1 MPWAERDLRRLAVL
15 PALALLLLVPIGFFL
30 GGASQ
35 ITLFLCRIDGFR
47 IGTGALCGSAFMR
60 ALTSILPPLLLS
72 LWNGVLLPKLLYWL
86 ALAEGR
92 SASLSAL
99 DRRVCDV
106 YFLFDVVNVFL
117 GTVLGGSLFN
127 SLRTLL
133 QNPGSV
139 LRTLGA
145 AAPTVSSFWM
155 NFLVLQ
161 AAALVPA
168 RFLFP
173 HPGVLG
179 DLWRAARAGAGRA
192 REWARG
198 RCGGGRGGGGN
209 GRRSGGGRRSS
220 GGGTGK
226 SSSGSSSIHYPPH
239 RSAHA
244 SMDALWP
251 HSIRYGKETGAA
263 LLIFVVA
270 LSYAPLSPPVPA
282 VAAAYFLVS
291 WLWWRFSALYV
302 FERAYES
309 GGRLFPHVVR
319 AVLWVS
325 QLGARERERGRE
337 KRRGGGGGTQTEIK
351 KLTFFCFPSRLASFP
366 LPRQKTLLSLTTT
379 TTQALFLSEALVGLV
394 FVSRGA
400 YAQATLLWFTL
411 TPAIYSFGASVSRY
425 GRAVDRTPLE
435 AAAAA
440 PRAEVEAIVYTPPAL
455 RPR

>member
-47 IGTGALCGSAFMR
+47 TGTGTLCGSSFMR

-72 LWNGVLLPKLLYWL
+72 LWNGVILPKLLYWL

-133 QNPGSV
+133 QSPGSV
-139 LRTLGA
+139 LKTLGA

-161 AAALVPA
+161 AAALVPS

-179 DLWRAARAGAGRA
+179 DLWRAARAGMRRFGA
-192 REWARG
+192 WIRG
-198 RCGGGRGGGGN
+198 CCGGGGREGRK
-209 GRRSGGGRRSS
+209 GRRSGGGGGGRRSS
-220 GGGTGK
+220 GG
-226 SSSGSSSIHYPPH
+226 SGGVGERKNANGPFPPTH
-239 RSAHA
+239 PPRSAHA

-251 HSIRYGKETGAA
+251 HSIRYGKEIGAC

-302 FERAYES
+302 YERAYES

-325 QLGARERERGRE
+325 
-337 KRRGGGGGTQTEIK
+337 
-351 KLTFFCFPSRLASFP
+351 
-366 LPRQKTLLSLTTT
+366 
-379 TTQALFLSEALVGLV
+379 
-394 FVSRGA
+394 
-400 YAQATLLWFTL
+400 
-411 TPAIYSFGASVSRY
+411 
-425 GRAVDRTPLE
+425 
-435 AAAAA
+435 
-440 PRAEVEAIVYTPPAL
+440 
-455 RPR
+455 

>member
-1 MPWAERDLRRLAVL
+1 MTWAERDLRRLAVL
-15 PALALLLLVPIGFFL
+15 PAIALLLLVPIGFFL

-60 ALTSILPPLLLS
+60 ALTAILPPLLLS
-72 LWNGVLLPKLLYWL
+72 LWNGVVLPKLLYWL

-133 QNPGSV
+133 QSPGSV

-161 AAALVPA
+161 AAALVPS

-179 DLWRAARAGAGRA
+179 DLWRAARAGFRRFGA
-192 REWARG
+192 WVRG
-198 RCGGGRGGGGN
+198 GCCWGGGGGGGGRKRSRSGN
-209 GRRSGGGRRSS
+209 GGGGGRRSS
-220 GGGTGK
+220 GGA
-226 SSSGSSSIHYPPH
+226 GSSPRHHPPAPPPPPPP

-251 HSIRYGKETGAA
+251 HSIRYGKEIGAA

-282 VAAAYFLVS
+282 VAACYFLVS

-319 AVLWVS
+319 AVLWVRG
-325 QLGARERERGRE
+325 LVKMRERERERE
-337 KRRGGGGGTQTEIK
+337 RVGKRSK
-351 KLTFFCFPSRLASFP
+351 KKREEEE
-366 LPRQKTLLSLTTT
+366 RERERERDKK
-379 TTQALFLSEALVGLV
+379 
-394 FVSRGA
+394 
-400 YAQATLLWFTL
+400 
-411 TPAIYSFGASVSRY
+411 
-425 GRAVDRTPLE
+425 
-435 AAAAA
+435 
-440 PRAEVEAIVYTPPAL
+440 
-455 RPR
+455 